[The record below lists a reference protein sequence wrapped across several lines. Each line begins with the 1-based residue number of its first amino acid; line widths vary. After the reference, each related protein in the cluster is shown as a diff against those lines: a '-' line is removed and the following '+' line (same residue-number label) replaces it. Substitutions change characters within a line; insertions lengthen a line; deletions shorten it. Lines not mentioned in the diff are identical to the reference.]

1 MPAKNETYW
10 FYSLSALFLI
20 TELVF
25 IYFEIYPALLLPLV
39 LLFLFLAF
47 YRLDV
52 FYLSIVFL
60 TPLSIPLQ
68 EFFPQLPFNLSI
80 PSEPLLILL
89 LFILIYRLFLK
100 DSPERAFLFHPLTL
114 AIVIYLTWMLISA
127 LTSTMPLV
135 SLKFFISHTWF
146 IAGAYFFAY
155 EIFKRPGNIP
165 RFLWLYIIP
174 LALVIL
180 FTLFNQ
186 SQAGLINQ
194 KAAHSAM
201 KPFYNDHTAYGAILA
216 LFIPVLAGMF
226 FVRKKIRRAP
236 GWIVFVLFLLFFTAL
251 IFSYSRAA
259 WLSLALAFGIFVLV
273 KFRVRFIT
281 IALFSLILA
290 GLFFSYR
297 TMVLQKL
304 ERNKQESSTSFAQH
318 ISSITNIQT
327 DASNMERIN
336 RWKCALRMFD
346 KKPVLGWGPGTYMFQ
361 YAPFQNSNDRT
372 IISTDFGDRGNA
384 HSEYLGPLAESGLP
398 GFLTVLGVFI
408 LTFLTGLRVYSRA
421 TEKWVSNLSV
431 ALLTGLSSYFIHGLM
446 NNFLD
451 TDKAAI
457 PFWSFLAILVAL
469 DLHYSKPENTEIP
482 QSGIPE

>member
-1 MPAKNETYW
+1 VPAKKETYW

-20 TELVF
+20 TELIF
-25 IYFEIYPALLLPLV
+25 IFYEIYPAFLLPLV

-47 YRLDV
+47 YRLDI

-68 EFFPQLPFNLSI
+68 EFFPQLPFNLSV

-89 LFILIYRLFLK
+89 LFILIYRISLK
-100 DSPERAFLFHPLTL
+100 GTSERSFLFHPLTI
-114 AIVIYLTWMLISA
+114 AIAIYLIWMLISS

-135 SLKFFISHTWF
+135 SLKFFIAHVWF

-155 EIFKRPGNIP
+155 EIFKSPGNIP
-165 RFLWLYIIP
+165 RFLWLYMIP
-174 LALVIL
+174 LALVVL

-186 SQAGLINQ
+186 TQAGLINQ

-201 KPFYNDHTAYGAILA
+201 KPFYNDHTAYGAILTM
-216 LFIPVLAGMF
+216 FIPVLGGMF
-226 FVRKKIRRAP
+226 FVRKKTRLAP
-236 GWIVFVLFLLFFTAL
+236 GWIVFFLFLLFFTAL

-273 KFRVRFIT
+273 KLRVRFVT
-281 IALFSLILA
+281 IALFSVVLA

-297 TMVLQKL
+297 TMVLQEL

-318 ISSITNIQT
+318 ISSIANIQT

-336 RWKCALRMFD
+336 RWKCALRMFG

-361 YAPFQNSNDRT
+361 YAPFQNSKDRT

-408 LTFLTGLRVYSRA
+408 LAFMTGLRVYSRA
-421 TEKWVSNLSV
+421 KERWVSNLSV
-431 ALLTGLSSYFIHGLM
+431 ALLTGLSTYFIHGLM

-457 PFWSFLAILVAL
+457 PFWSFLAVLVAL
-469 DLHYSKPENTEIP
+469 DLHYSKAGNAENSQT
-482 QSGIPE
+482 GIQD